1 METMEELR
9 MVPLA
14 ANQNTGNVVNL
25 EDYRDPLEI
34 RTLDT
39 RAMEFF
45 ETLADEFLGKNV
57 LLITTIVMY
66 KDENNILRIK
76 DYKLD

>member
-1 METMEELR
+1 MEELR
-9 MVPLA
+9 MVPVA

-25 EDYRDPLEI
+25 EDYREP
-34 RTLDT
+34 LDT

-45 ETLADEFLGKNV
+45 DALADEFLGKNV

>member
-1 METMEELR
+1 
-9 MVPLA
+9 MVPII
-14 ANQNTGNVVNL
+14 ANDNNGNVVNL
-25 EDYRDPLEI
+25 EDYREP
-34 RTLDT
+34 LDT

-45 ETLADEFLGKNV
+45 DMLADEFLDKNV
-57 LLITTIVMY
+57 LFITAIVMY

>member
-1 METMEELR
+1 MEELR

-25 EDYRDPLEI
+25 EDYREPLDI
-34 RTLDT
+34 RALDT

-45 ETLADEFLGKNV
+45 GTLADEFLGKNV

>member
-1 METMEELR
+1 MEELR

-25 EDYRDPLEI
+25 EDYRDPLDI
-34 RTLDT
+34 RALDT

-45 ETLADEFLGKNV
+45 ETLSDEFLGKNV